1 MRRTLLKNPGIAHF
15 LLLFAVI
22 LGIVELGLY
31 LLYGRTSFDP
41 NYSLYAIAGMGAG
54 ILFGLIG
61 LFSGLRAFAFLSY
74 LAFLYGFIHL
84 VVSQI
89 NLIANILYGVDGSTF
104 PVTFYVMMGAAFLS
118 FVLAL
123 LSGVTMK
130 QKSKEVQN
138 ETEE

>member
-1 MRRTLLKNPGIAHF
+1 MRRTLFKKPGIAHF
-15 LLLFAVI
+15 LLLFSVLA
-22 LGIVELGLY
+22 GIVALVLY
-31 LLYGRTSFDP
+31 VLYGRTSFDP
-41 NYSLYAIAGMGAG
+41 NYSLYAIAGIGAG

-61 LFSGLRAFAFLSY
+61 LVFGFRACAFLSY

-104 PVTFYVMMGAAFLS
+104 PVTFFVMIGASFVS

-123 LSGVTMK
+123 ISGITMR
-130 QKSKEVQN
+130 QKRVEVQH